1 MRNLEKNDDSK
12 KVLAREANLEVGSKL
27 KELIV
32 YEIKDLCNYVA
43 KQDVEKL
50 VNVNCQ
56 REITAESM
64 EGKTCVEASTDFPRV
79 SYISVS
85 NKCNRC
91 RQYPRGSLFRLCPH
105 GQSCYCCRGHKTEGV
120 TSSHLL
126 DKQSHNLLQTKDH

>member
-64 EGKTCVEASTDFPRV
+64 ERKTRVEASTDFLRV

-85 NKCNRC
+85 KQRNRC
-91 RQYPRGSLFRLCPH
+91 
-105 GQSCYCCRGHKTEGV
+105 
-120 TSSHLL
+120 
-126 DKQSHNLLQTKDH
+126 